1 MTLGNALD
9 FGDTTNPQGYAAAFS
24 SSTRGIIGG
33 VSNATNGASPIQSIT
48 ISSKG
53 NSVRFGDPF
62 IRRRSYGGGS
72 NSVRGIFGG
81 GVGDP
86 NPARFKHTE
95 YVTIASDGNG
105 LEFGDLAVEVS
116 SINASAANTKVL
128 FAGGS
133 LASGKSDRIE
143 SLTIASTGNAVDFG
157 NLTQARGHACALSD
171 SHGGLG
177 GY

>member
-1 MTLGNALD
+1 M
-9 FGDTTNPQGYAAAFS
+9 
-24 SSTRGIIGG
+24 
-33 VSNATNGASPIQSIT
+33 V
-48 ISSKG
+48 
-53 NSVRFGDPF
+53 
-62 IRRRSYGGGS
+62 
-72 NSVRGIFGG
+72 
-81 GVGDP
+81 
-86 NPARFKHTE
+86 
-95 YVTIASDGNG
+95 
-105 LEFGDLAVEVS
+105 
-116 SINASAANTKVL
+116 